1 MRRMQ
6 PVVSDTDEATERV
19 HLDLLRRSSPGR
31 RLGLALSISST
42 VVGLSRRGLARAHP
56 GLTEEE
62 LALLFVERNY
72 GRQLADD
79 LRAFLVARGS

>member
-1 MRRMQ
+1 MRQMQ

-31 RLGLALSISST
+31 RLALALSISST

-56 GLTEEE
+56 DLTEEE
-62 LALLFVERNY
+62 LALLFVERHY
-72 GRQLADD
+72 GRRLADD
-79 LRAFLVARGS
+79 LRAFLITRGS